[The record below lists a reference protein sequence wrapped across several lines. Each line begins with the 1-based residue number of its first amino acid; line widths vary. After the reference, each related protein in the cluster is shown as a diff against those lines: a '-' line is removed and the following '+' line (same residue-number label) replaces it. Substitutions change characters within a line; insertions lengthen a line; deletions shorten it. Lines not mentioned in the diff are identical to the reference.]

1 MLTLFPF
8 KSTYLAKVEVYTYES
23 GVDEFCL
30 CSTSAN
36 LKQARKDFSLQWLIQ
51 ELARW
56 QSLSCRLTK
65 FLPNKW
71 QTEFLQSREP
81 RQKCDVSQLWW
92 HKMMLRFFPYLVNTL
107 YGSLGCCLPVTDI
120 TNFINHLLCN
130 FPPYHR
136 SVCSAYH
143 VPYFTSS
150 SQSER
155 KKINHWAACR
165 LMPTQV
171 WLGKRSIYKTS
182 RSKCRRLPATARHLL
197 LL

>member
-1 MLTLFPF
+1 MAMHVYKKGIFRYRRLNKLTLFPF

-36 LKQARKDFSLQWLIQ
+36 LKQAKKDFSLQWLIQ

-92 HKMMLRFFPYLVNTL
+92 HKMMLRFIPYLVNMDLSVAAFLLPTSQTSSIICYVTFL
-107 YGSLGCCLPVTDI
+107 HITDRSAVLIMYHTSTPVLKVREKNQSLGC
-120 TNFINHLLCN
+120 
-130 FPPYHR
+130 
-136 SVCSAYH
+136 
-143 VPYFTSS
+143 
-150 SQSER
+150 
-155 KKINHWAACR
+155 
-165 LMPTQV
+165 M
-171 WLGKRSIYKTS
+171 
-182 RSKCRRLPATARHLL
+182 
-197 LL
+197 

>member
-1 MLTLFPF
+1 M
-8 KSTYLAKVEVYTYES
+8 
-23 GVDEFCL
+23 DEFCL

-92 HKMMLRFFPYLVNTL
+92 HKMMLRFIPYLVNMDL
-107 YGSLGCCLPVTDI
+107 SVAAFLLPT
-120 TNFINHLLCN
+120 
-130 FPPYHR
+130 
-136 SVCSAYH
+136 SQ
-143 VPYFTSS
+143 TSS
-150 SQSER
+150 IICYVTFLHITDRSAVLIMYHTSPPVLKMRE

-171 WLGKRSIYKTS
+171 WLGERSIYKTS
-182 RSKCRRLPATARHLL
+182 RSKSRRLPATARHLL